1 MAGSGSG
8 AATGTTGSHYVPT
21 SSGGDGSAAP
31 PGSASHARSSSLGSG
46 GLGPAGFP
54 VAQPHR
60 APLSPKEGG
69 LGLATAIEEGEG
81 EGIIVQHS
89 DGGRVP
95 DSEPMVPNRR
105 VVQEI
110 PPSYDSIPGN
120 P

>member
-1 MAGSGSG
+1 MAGTGAG
-8 AATGTTGSHYVPT
+8 AATGTTESHYAPT
-21 SSGGDGSAAP
+21 SSGGDGSAP

-46 GLGPAGFP
+46 ELGPVGFP
-54 VAQPHR
+54 VAQPHH
-60 APLSPKEGG
+60 APLSPKAGG
-69 LGLATAIEEGEG
+69 LGLATTVEEG

-95 DSEPMVPNRR
+95 ELEPVDPNSR

-110 PPSYDSIPGN
+110 PPSYDSISGN